1 MQEQNR
7 EVESRPLTQALS
19 PIEDNGPLTM
29 MFDSALFAQSWRAC
43 DMMSRSTI
51 IPTHFQKNPSNV
63 FIALQIS
70 RRLNLD
76 PFMVM
81 QKMYIV
87 HGRPGFEAQF
97 IIALLN
103 SCGRFKGPIQWKMEG
118 KEGSDDRAAI
128 AYATRTTGEVCEAR
142 CDMKM
147 AKAEGWYAKEGSK
160 WKTIPELMLRY
171 RSASFFA
178 RLHCPEVIMGM
189 PAVDEL
195 RDMEAAQTIEA
206 QAVEQ
211 APEMPPFEA
220 PLSNTD
226 QVLDLL
232 GGAAQVQK
240 KVRVEDKTS
249 TNGARK

>member
-1 MQEQNR
+1 MENGVQQEITGMNELRETENR
-7 EVESRPLTQALS
+7 PQALALA

-29 MFDSALFAQSWRAC
+29 MFDAALFNQSWRAC
-43 DMMSRSTI
+43 EMMSRSTI
-51 IPTHFQKNPSNV
+51 IPAHFQKNPSNV

-103 SCGRFKGPIQWKMEG
+103 SCGRFKGAIQWRMEG
-118 KEGSDDRAAI
+118 KEGGDDRAAVAWAI
-128 AYATRTTGEVCEAR
+128 RRKTGEVCEAR
-142 CDMKM
+142 CDIRM
-147 AKAEGWYAKEGSK
+147 AKAEGWYGKDGSK

-171 RSASFFA
+171 RSATFFG

-195 RDMEAAQTIEA
+195 RDMEAPAIEVQAMESPAPPAVAAPISQTQRVLEA
-206 QAVEQ
+206 
-211 APEMPPFEA
+211 
-220 PLSNTD
+220 
-226 QVLDLL
+226 LL
-232 GGAAQVQK
+232 PG
-240 KVRVEDKTS
+240 S
-249 TNGARK
+249 